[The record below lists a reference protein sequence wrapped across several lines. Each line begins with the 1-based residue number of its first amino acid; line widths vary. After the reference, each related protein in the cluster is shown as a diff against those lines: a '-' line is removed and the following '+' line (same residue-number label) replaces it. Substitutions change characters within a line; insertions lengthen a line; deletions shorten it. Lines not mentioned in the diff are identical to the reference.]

1 MRPFAICAYPSR
13 SNSISFRRAQRIPKY
28 KIRLLFTPVC
38 VCNRWVVE
46 LSSGTALALLLTGD
60 SAVERL
66 REACG
71 PYIPEV
77 ARHLR
82 EGTIR
87 AVHGVD
93 TVRNAVQCTDLPLD
107 GPLECKFVFSV
118 LA

>member
-1 MRPFAICAYPSR
+1 MRWDDHPTARPCPAVCCAC
-13 SNSISFRRAQRIPKY
+13 A
-28 KIRLLFTPVC
+28 PVM
-38 VCNRWVVE
+38 VGRWVVE

-66 REACG
+66 REAVG

-82 EGTIR
+82 PDTVR
-87 AVHGVD
+87 AAHGVD
-93 TVRNAVQCTDLPLD
+93 AVRNAVHCTDLPLD
-107 GPLECKFVFSV
+107 GPLECKFFFGV